1 MKHAGGRPTKY
12 NPSMSGKISEYF
24 REAIPQNMKI
34 PTVEGLCL
42 KLGISKDTIYRWAKE
57 SKEFSD
63 ALEQVLVLQKEY
75 LTEIGIFGG
84 KEINSNIVMLFLK
97 ANHGMVETTR
107 QELTGKDGQELNIS
121 VTRYDPDKSTT

>member
-12 NPSMSGKISEYF
+12 NPSMSGKIS
-24 REAIPQNMKI
+24 EAIPQNMKI